1 MAKKRS
7 GSAELF
13 PTDEPIP
20 PAAMIGRDD
29 DVDAIARGLLGGAN
43 LIVAGPRRTGKTSV
57 CDAAVAVCARE
68 DCYTASV
75 DLFRIADTSELA
87 ETLTLRLLANR
98 PALRRALRSA
108 AAARSGRLIDA
119 LSTSVA
125 YRARED
131 LGEQVEVALTVGKA
145 RDVQRALV
153 AAWELAE
160 RIATA
165 DDRRLVIFLDEFQ
178 EVASGFYGNP
188 GVVTRQMRAVFQ
200 RSPHV
205 SVLFAGSIEHVIR
218 DLFAR
223 SDRALSQF
231 GGLHELSP
239 IEDDAWRDG
248 LRKRLALDRCSIVDS
263 ALERLLTASEGHPRA
278 TMLIAQQSHAVAVE
292 ELRRRIDDATVV
304 AGLGRAMR
312 ADRLKNEQTLERIR
326 AINRHAQRVAERV
339 ARGEP
344 LYQGLNPRAASG
356 ALERLRDAGVVE
368 RGTRRGAWSISD
380 PLLRR
385 YLAGLPDG

>member
-1 MAKKRS
+1 VSKKRP

-20 PAAMIGRDD
+20 QGAMIGRDD

-57 CDAAVAVCARE
+57 CDAAVAICASQG
-68 DCYTASV
+68 CHTASV
-75 DLFRIADTSELA
+75 DLFRIADGRELA

-98 PALRRALRSA
+98 PALRRALGSA
-108 AAARSGRLIDA
+108 AARGGRVLDA

-125 YRARED
+125 FRARQD
-131 LGEQVEVALTVGKA
+131 LGDELELALTVGKTGE
-145 RDVQRALV
+145 DPQRALG

-160 RIATA
+160 RIAAA
-165 DDRRLVIFLDEFQ
+165 DGRRLVLFLDEFQ

-218 DLFAR
+218 DLFAP

-231 GGLHELSP
+231 GGLHELAQ
-239 IEDDAWRDG
+239 IEPEAWREG
-248 LRKRLALDRCSIVDS
+248 LRARLSLDRCSIADT
-263 ALERLLTASEGHPRA
+263 ALERLLAASEGHPRA
-278 TMLIAQQSHAVAVE
+278 TMLIAQHTHAVAVE
-292 ELRRRIDDATVV
+292 ELRRRLDDAAVV
-304 AGLGRAMR
+304 DGLARAMR
-312 ADRLKNEQTLERIR
+312 ADRLKHEQTLERIR

-339 ARGEP
+339 ARGEAV
-344 LYQGLNPRAASG
+344 YEGLNPRAASG
-356 ALERLRDAGVVE
+356 ALNRLRDAGVIE
-368 RGTRRGAWSISD
+368 RGTGRGAWSIGD

-385 YLAGLPDG
+385 YLAALPGG